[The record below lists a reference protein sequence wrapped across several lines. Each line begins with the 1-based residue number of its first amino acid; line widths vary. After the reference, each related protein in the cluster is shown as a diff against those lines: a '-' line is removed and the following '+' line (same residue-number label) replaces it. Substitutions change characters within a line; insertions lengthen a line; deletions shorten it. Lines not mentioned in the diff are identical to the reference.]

1 MQSTQTKN
9 KAFTLI
15 ELLVVIAIIGILA
28 AMLLPALNKARQ
40 KGYTARCIS
49 NLKQWGL
56 AISMYSDDYNGSYFG
71 GGPSPLLGWDDVNST
86 DKTLTNAYLPYLS
99 GGNAELRIRTMRT
112 CPFVARKY
120 SDMAAISLHNYSMI
134 TPSARQGTSSAY
146 TPLAPDPNGY
156 TYPTFKALRNPSEY
170 CIMLDTSGHTLSCGA
185 STLTDAVTKYSGS
198 DDPMRAV
205 DRHGGSV
212 NVLFGDFHVE
222 NVSESAISAQSAI
235 NCTIPGR
242 PYFMMN

>member
-1 MQSTQTKN
+1 MQSTQIKE

-28 AMLLPALNKARQ
+28 AMLLPALNRARQ

-56 AISMYSDDYNGSYFG
+56 AISMYSDDYNGCYFG
-71 GGPSPLLGWDDVNST
+71 GGPSPLLAWDDVTAGGAGSR
-86 DKTLTNAYLPYLS
+86 TNVYMPYLS
-99 GGNAELRIRTMRT
+99 GGDPELRIRTMRT
-112 CPFVARKY
+112 CPYVARKY
-120 SDMAAISLHNYSMI
+120 GDMKYISLHNYSMI
-134 TPSARQGTSSAY
+134 TPSARQGGSSAY
-146 TPLAPDPNGY
+146 TPLAADADKY
-156 TYPTFKALRNPSEY
+156 TYPSLKALRNASEY
-170 CIMLDTSGHTLSCGA
+170 CIMLDTSGHTLSCGG
-185 STLTDAVTKYSGS
+185 LVDAVTKFSVG

-222 NVSESAISAQSAI
+222 SVPEGAITVQSKI
-235 NCTIPGR
+235 NCTIPGE
-242 PYFMMN
+242 PFFMMN